1 LGHIISSEGVA
12 TDPRKTQAMVDWP
25 IPTIVTEIRGFLGLT
40 GYYRE
45 FVQQYGSLAKPLTN
59 LLKKQQFAWD
69 EAAQQAFE
77 TLKAPMSS
85 TPIFA
90 LPNFSK
96 QFVVET
102 DACATVLGGV
112 LMQDDRPIAFLS
124 KLLEVS
130 NKFLSIYE
138 EFLALIM
145 AMDRCKPYLQR

>member
-85 TPIFA
+85 TPVFA

-102 DACATVLGGV
+102 DVCATVLGGV

-138 EFLALIM
+138 EFLALIT